1 MTNINQAAFF
11 QKHLNVCF
19 SGHRPN
25 KLPDAG
31 DLSQPAMNAV
41 YHDLLIMIDNAVT
54 EGKSNFIH
62 GMMSGFDI
70 IAAEAVLEIKKKHP
84 HIRLISVLPFIEN
97 FFMTK
102 EWYGDWARRATEVY
116 KESDCRV
123 CLAKSYYPQV
133 YYDRNKWMIEH
144 SSLLICYQSSG
155 KGGTAYTVNSAEKN
169 GVPVINLA
177 LYRDKLTGAK
187 RFLS

>member
-1 MTNINQAAFF
+1 MYIRGNES
-11 QKHLNVCF
+11 L
-19 SGHRPN
+19 HRVRQTC
-25 KLPDAG
+25 KRR
-31 DLSQPAMNAV
+31 MRC
-41 YHDLLIMIDNAVT
+41 I
-54 EGKSNFIH
+54 F
-62 GMMSGFDI
+62 
-70 IAAEAVLEIKKKHP
+70 
-84 HIRLISVLPFIEN
+84 RLQ
-97 FFMTK
+97 
-102 EWYGDWARRATEVY
+102 
-116 KESDCRV
+116 DCRV

-155 KGGTAYTVNSAEKN
+155 RGGTAYTVNSAEKN

>member
-62 GMMSGFDI
+62 GMMSVSYTHLD
-70 IAAEAVLEIKKKHP
+70 
-84 HIRLISVLPFIEN
+84 
-97 FFMTK
+97 
-102 EWYGDWARRATEVY
+102 VY
-116 KESDCRV
+116 KRQ
-123 CLAKSYYPQV
+123 LH
-133 YYDRNKWMIEH
+133 R
-144 SSLLICYQSSG
+144 
-155 KGGTAYTVNSAEKN
+155 
-169 GVPVINLA
+169 
-177 LYRDKLTGAK
+177 LYRLQTFRRHFDLPADFSGAEQDGFK
-187 RFLS
+187 V

>member
-25 KLPDAG
+25 KLPNQG

-41 YHDLLIMIDNAVT
+41 YHDLLTMIDNAVT
-54 EGKSNFIH
+54 EGKKQLYPRYDVRLRYHCRRSSSRNKKEAPAYPADIGASVYRKFLYDK
-62 GMMSGFDI
+62 GMVRQLQRHTSQ
-70 IAAEAVLEIKKKHP
+70 
-84 HIRLISVLPFIEN
+84 
-97 FFMTK
+97 
-102 EWYGDWARRATEVY
+102 VY

-155 KGGTAYTVNSAEKN
+155 RGGAAYTVNSAKKTEC
-169 GVPVINLA
+169 
-177 LYRDKLTGAK
+177 R
-187 RFLS
+187 LST